1 MIASVEHPPT
11 DTVSFLFTDVEGST
25 RLWERYPDAMRDA
38 LARHDALLR
47 TAIEGS
53 GGHIVKTTGDG
64 MMAVFQ
70 AAPEAVSA
78 TVAAQRTLAT
88 GPWPETGPL
97 RVRMGIHAGQADR
110 RADDYFGPAV
120 NRTARIMAAGHG
132 GQVLLSSAAVAEA
145 GDRLPPLVT
154 LRDLG
159 EHRLKDLGRPEHV
172 FQLVHPDLAST
183 FPPLATLRPQA
194 SLPARTTELVG
205 RQTEL
210 AAIRAMIV
218 DEAVRLLTLTGP
230 GGTGKT
236 SLAIRAAEDLS
247 SSFSD
252 GVAFVDLSGSRD
264 TDALLGAI
272 ARAVGLSEASDRPLV
287 EDLTDRLRDRQVLL
301 VLDNFEQ
308 VTEAA
313 SVVARLSQDCPQ
325 VTLLV
330 TSREALHVRSE
341 RVLDVSPLGV
351 PSARMAK
358 PTAERIAGFE
368 SIRLFVER
376 ARLVRPDFALTDDN
390 AAAVAEICR
399 RLDGLPLAIELAAA
413 RLRLFTPEVLRER
426 LDDRLGLLRSG
437 ERDLP
442 ARQQTLRAAMD
453 WSYELLEPGEQR
465 VFELLSVFAEADVV
479 AIEHVAGE
487 IGTVD
492 GADLDVFEALTSLVE
507 KSLVRQVEASS
518 DASRVTMLETI
529 RVFAADRLAGQ
540 PDFSARAQRAHATY
554 YADLARRMR
563 AELTGFERGRGL
575 AAMTADVAN
584 LRLAWRHWVAAGE
597 VAQLDKLADS
607 LLIVNDAHGWYADI
621 VTLTTDM
628 LAVLDAGE
636 ATPERT
642 GQVIALRTSL
652 ARALM
657 ATKGFTPEVEE
668 AFTSALELFEGANAR
683 QQFSVLRGLTSL
695 YQFRGDFVA
704 ASRLGNEL
712 LALAEREGEPR
723 LLIEAHFVV
732 GAVLMFVEDL
742 RGGLDHLDQAIA
754 MIESQ
759 PLYARST
766 RVGNDSRVS
775 AYTTSGFT
783 LWILGQP
790 DQAIDRMR
798 RGLDLAARLEH
809 PPTSAYA
816 RFHAGL
822 LRLWRG
828 EPALAQDLA
837 TGLLDLAEEYD
848 FRIWTAAGGVLLGA
862 AQVAQGEH
870 EPGLASIRDGLDRYR
885 GLKSPPVFWPMLLYL
900 NARANLQAG
909 RPEAALAS
917 IDPAI
922 QMMEAS
928 SVIAELQLF
937 KGDVLAALPNRG
949 TSAADDPASWYRRAI
964 ESATRWGARTS
975 ILRAALRLARIEDQP
990 VARGDAV
997 RLLRETL
1004 EAFTEGHDTPDLRE
1018 AAEYLAHD
1026 ALDSGNP

>member
-1 MIASVEHPPT
+1 
-11 DTVSFLFTDVEGST
+11 
-25 RLWERYPDAMRDA
+25 
-38 LARHDALLR
+38 
-47 TAIEGS
+47 
-53 GGHIVKTTGDG
+53 
-64 MMAVFQ
+64 
-70 AAPEAVSA
+70 
-78 TVAAQRTLAT
+78 
-88 GPWPETGPL
+88 
-97 RVRMGIHAGQADR
+97 MGIHAGQADR

-145 GDRLPPLVT
+145 GDHLPPRAS

-205 RQTEL
+205 RQSEV
-210 AAIRAMIV
+210 AAIRRLIV
-218 DEAVRLLTLTGP
+218 DEQVQLLTLTGP

-236 SLAIRAAEDLS
+236 SLAIRAADDLS
-247 SSFSD
+247 STFSD
-252 GVAFVDLSGSRD
+252 GVAFVDVSGARD
-264 TDALLGAI
+264 TNAVLGAI
-272 ARAVGLSEASDRPLV
+272 ARAVGLSEAGDRPLV
-287 EDLTDRLRDRQVLL
+287 EDLTDRLRDRAILL

-313 SVVARLSQDCPQ
+313 GVVSRLAQDCPQ

-330 TSREALHVRSE
+330 TSREALHVRAE
-341 RVLDVSPLGV
+341 RTLEVAPLSV
-351 PSARMAK
+351 PPGRMAK
-358 PTAERIAGFE
+358 PSAERIAGFE

-426 LDDRLGLLRSG
+426 LDDRLGLLRGG

-453 WSYELLEPGEQR
+453 WSFELLEPGEQR
-465 VFELLSVFAEADVV
+465 VFELLSAFAEADVS
-479 AIEHVAGE
+479 AIEQVAEDVGP
-487 IGTVD
+487 VD
-492 GADLDVFEALTSLVE
+492 GVELDVVDALTSLVE
-507 KSLVRQVEASS
+507 KSLARQVESTA

-529 RVFAADRLAGQ
+529 RVFAADRLAAQ
-540 PDFSARAQRAHATY
+540 PDFAARAHQAHATH

-597 VAQLDKLADS
+597 VEQLDKLADT

-636 ATPERT
+636 ASPERT

-652 ARALM
+652 ARALL
-657 ATKGFTPEVEE
+657 ATKGFTPEVED

-704 ASRLGNEL
+704 AARLGGEL
-712 LALAEREGEPR
+712 LALAEREQEPR

-732 GAVLMFVEDL
+732 GSVLMFVEDL
-742 RGGLDHLDQAIA
+742 HGGLDHLDQAIA
-754 MIESQ
+754 LIESQ
-759 PLYARST
+759 PLYARSN

-790 DQAIDRMR
+790 EQAVDRMR
-798 RGLDLAARLEH
+798 RALDLAARLEH

-828 EPALAQDLA
+828 EPELARELA
-837 TGLLDLAEEYD
+837 TGLLDLAEDYD
-848 FRIWTAAGGVLLGA
+848 FRVWTAAGGVLLGA
-862 AQVAQGEH
+862 AQAAQGEH
-870 EPGLASIRDGLDRYR
+870 EAGLAAIRDGLDRYR
-885 GLKSPPVFWPMLLYL
+885 DLKSPPVFWPMLLYL

-909 RPEAALAS
+909 RPDAALVS
-917 IDPAI
+917 IEQAI
-922 QMMEAS
+922 PMMDGA
-928 SVIAELQLF
+928 SVIGELQLL
-937 KGDVLAALPNRG
+937 KGDVLAALAQGDAGAPG
-949 TSAADDPASWYRRAI
+949 DATSWYRMAI
-964 ESATRWGARTS
+964 ERATRWGARTT
-975 ILRAALRLARIEDQP
+975 ILRASLRLARVEREP
-990 VARGDAV
+990 VAREAAV
-997 RLLRETL
+997 AMLRQ
-1004 EAFTEGHDTPDLRE
+1004 AIGGFTEGHDTPDLRE
-1018 AAEYLAHD
+1018 AAAFLA
-1026 ALDSGNP
+1026 ALDSGHP